1 MIDRMEVIESKLD
14 SMISF
19 HYSKSKTK
27 ISKER
32 AKKGVSQLKFG
43 QKGPPKRGLLNL
55 EKQGWGAG
63 IKK

>member
-27 ISKER
+27 INKDD
-32 AKKGVSQLKFG
+32 
-43 QKGPPKRGLLNL
+43 
-55 EKQGWGAG
+55 
-63 IKK
+63 